1 MFVSSEPSYF
11 ASFST
16 GLETFSQLLYEDEYG
31 AVRISFDG
39 LFFLPGMKGRN
50 LVTRLQNKL
59 Q

>member
-31 AVRISFDG
+31 AVRISFFEHLTVYFSSQG
-39 LFFLPGMKGRN
+39 
-50 LVTRLQNKL
+50 
-59 Q
+59 